1 MNDRVRRVHCSNGF
15 REFDSHTTTNIQ
27 TKYDQYWIIYMNKIN
42 KIMPN
47 VKNLKMKI
55 EVLEKRIARM
65 GKGYKKVMHN
75 YWVKNYQMEIKIIKE
90 QISWIENK

>member
-1 MNDRVRRVHCSNGF
+1 MK
-15 REFDSHTTTNIQ
+15 T
-27 TKYDQYWIIYMNKIN
+27 QYQI
-42 KIMPN
+42 

-75 YWVKNYQMEIKIIKE
+75 YWVKNYQMEIKIMKE

>member
-1 MNDRVRRVHCSNGF
+1 MS
-15 REFDSHTTTNIQ
+15 
-27 TKYDQYWIIYMNKIN
+27 
-42 KIMPN
+42 N

-65 GKGYKKVMHN
+65 GKGYKEVMHN

-90 QISWIENK
+90 QINWIENK